1 LTISEGDSSVKLACG
16 AKELLLVRSSS
27 GVSMVTSEADFKEKE
42 EEKLAMNTEDDNL
55 EESGDDNGWSESE
68 ASATEEDSETSSHP
82 VSKITDLCTHSLCK
96 SCTTSTD

>member
-1 LTISEGDSSVKLACG
+1 
-16 AKELLLVRSSS
+16 
-27 GVSMVTSEADFKEKE
+27 MVTSEADFKEKE

-82 VSKITDLCTHSLCK
+82 VSKITDLFTHSLCK
-96 SCTTSTD
+96 SCTTITD